1 MLLSEWRKLK
11 NLSCAAIAEQI
22 QLAGDVDASS
32 VWNWETG
39 RSRPDADIVQ
49 RIFSVTNGEVTATD
63 MHTIRLAWLRQH
75 RPEKFPEP
83 AE

>member
-1 MLLSEWRKLK
+1 MLLSEWRKFK
-11 NLSCAAIAEQI
+11 NLSCAAIAAQI
-22 QLAGDVDASS
+22 QLNGDVDASS

-49 RIFSVTNGEVTATD
+49 RISVLTGDEVTAAD
-63 MHTIRLAWLRQH
+63 MHRIRLAWLRQH